1 MRCAAS
7 LLMLLASCATGA
19 ALTVAVPF
27 STLDKGLTSGVREPT
42 QLVIRTH
49 DDWAA
54 LWGRHMQI
62 QPAPQAPPVD
72 FSRDMVVALFM
83 GERPTGG
90 HRIEITRVERAD
102 SGLSVRYRS
111 QAPDPGTMVSQ
122 ALTQPFH
129 LVTLPR
135 DESPV
140 VFIAETPTPR

>member
-7 LLMLLASCATGA
+7 LLVLLASCAAHA
-19 ALTVAVPF
+19 ALTVTVPF

-42 QLVIRTH
+42 QLVIRTR

-54 LWGRHMQI
+54 LWGRHMQL
-62 QPAPQAPPVD
+62 QPAPEAPPVD

-90 HRIEITRVERAD
+90 HRIEVTRVERAD
-102 SGLSVRYRS
+102 AGLAVHYLSHG
-111 QAPDPGTMVSQ
+111 PDPGTMVSQ

-129 LVTLPR
+129 LVTIPR

-140 VFIAETPTPR
+140 VFIAETPARR

>member
-1 MRCAAS
+1 MRCSAS
-7 LLMLLASCATGA
+7 LLMLLASFTACA
-19 ALTVAVPF
+19 ALTVTVQF

-42 QLVIRTH
+42 QVVIRTR

-90 HRIEITRVERAD
+90 HRIEITRVERTD

-111 QAPDPGTMVSQ
+111 QAPDSGTMVSQ

-129 LVTLPR
+129 LITIAR
-135 DESPV
+135 DEAPV
-140 VFIAETPTPR
+140 VFVAE